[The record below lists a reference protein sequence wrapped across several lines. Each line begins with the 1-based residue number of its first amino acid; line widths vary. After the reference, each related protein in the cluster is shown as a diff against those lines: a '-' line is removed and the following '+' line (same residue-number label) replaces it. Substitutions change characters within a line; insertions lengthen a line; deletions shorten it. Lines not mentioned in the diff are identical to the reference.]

1 MLCYVHL
8 RKHDLDDIEHLSTAQ
23 LSSSVKRRKL
33 MNADTTGILSPS
45 HFSTPKRTKRNIQMI
60 KHKYKQKQIQNHNL
74 KKQVQRLSV
83 KLKTYDELIEKLQ
96 HKNLLSENASYHL
109 QVFNLH

>member
-1 MLCYVHL
+1 LG
-8 RKHDLDDIEHLSTAQ
+8 DIENLSTPQ
-23 LSSSVKRRKL
+23 LSSSLKRRKRI
-33 MNADTTGILSPS
+33 NADTIGILSPS
-45 HFSTPKRTKRNIQMI
+45 HFCTPKRTKRNIQMI
-60 KHKYKQKQIQNHNL
+60 KNKFKQKQIQNHNL

-109 QVFNLH
+109 QVLF